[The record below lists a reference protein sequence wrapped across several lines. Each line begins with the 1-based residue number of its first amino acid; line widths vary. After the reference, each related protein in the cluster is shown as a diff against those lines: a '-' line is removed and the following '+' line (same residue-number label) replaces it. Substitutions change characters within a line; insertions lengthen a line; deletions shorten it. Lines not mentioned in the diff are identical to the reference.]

1 MIMEWKSRTDAHQM
15 TISSGEEEDDR
26 TGEPSLVAMFHE
38 KVDQRLVG
46 DSGSPESPGW
56 T

>member
-26 TGEPSLVAMFHE
+26 
-38 KVDQRLVG
+38 
-46 DSGSPESPGW
+46 DSGSLTVISPLKEGDQVRVG
-56 T
+56 TNVISRS